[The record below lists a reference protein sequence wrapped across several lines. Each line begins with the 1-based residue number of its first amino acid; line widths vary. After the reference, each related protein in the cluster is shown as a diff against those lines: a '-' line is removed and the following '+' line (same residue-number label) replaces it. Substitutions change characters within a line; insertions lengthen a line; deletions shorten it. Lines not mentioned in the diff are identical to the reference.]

1 MSYET
6 PKYDEASVK
15 VFLKAAKD
23 IKDFNALDDMIK
35 ELLPLTHGGP
45 GGDDVLTRILYE
57 EARQIMLESKL
68 EYVPVKTG
76 RLRSSGLVMIPVVSG
91 GSYTIRMGY
100 YVPYAQRQHEE
111 HKTKSK
117 FLEIPLR
124 NALESGTFQERVARR
139 YAAEMGFE

>member
-1 MSYET
+1 MNYET
-6 PKYDEASVK
+6 PKYGEGKVEMWIEASR
-15 VFLKAAKD
+15 D
-23 IKDFNALDDMIK
+23 IKGFNALDDMIK

-45 GGDDVLTRILYE
+45 SGDDVLTRILYE

-68 EYVPVKTG
+68 QYVPVKTG

-91 GSYTIRMGY
+91 DSYSIRMGY
-100 YVPYAQRQHEE
+100 YVPYAMRQHEE
-111 HKTKSK
+111 HKTKSR

-124 NALESGTFQERVARR
+124 NALESGTFQDRVARR